1 MQNSEETN
9 FLVDSTDSYNS
20 VESCVVKE
28 IEKELLQDISCMW
41 WDQHDHDSSAST
53 RTNFQRVKII
63 QDWLFLSQELRWI
76 DEHTHVTRKSCRRKT
91 LLMNIRSIMNL
102 LSKKVYESSRI
113 GNEVVSEIEM
123 KMKKSQ
129 SIVEFSKFEN
139 EDAT

>member
-1 MQNSEETN
+1 M
-9 FLVDSTDSYNS
+9 
-20 VESCVVKE
+20 
-28 IEKELLQDISCMW
+28 
-41 WDQHDHDSSAST
+41 
-53 RTNFQRVKII
+53 
-63 QDWLFLSQELRWI
+63 
-76 DEHTHVTRKSCRRKT
+76 TRKSCRRKT

>member
-1 MQNSEETN
+1 
-9 FLVDSTDSYNS
+9 
-20 VESCVVKE
+20 
-28 IEKELLQDISCMW
+28 
-41 WDQHDHDSSAST
+41 
-53 RTNFQRVKII
+53 
-63 QDWLFLSQELRWI
+63 
-76 DEHTHVTRKSCRRKT
+76 
-91 LLMNIRSIMNL
+91 MNL